1 MNSFIL
7 EVEIFLH
14 ILYCQKWLVSQCLIS
29 RHCRNRFD
37 ALLQYRKYPT
47 STTYTEH
54 NLTFVSSFSN

>member
-14 ILYCQKWLVSQCLIS
+14 TLYCQKWLVSQCRIS

-37 ALLQYRKYPT
+37 ALLQYRQYPT
-47 STTYTEH
+47 STTHTEH
-54 NLTFVSSFSN
+54 NLTLVSSFRN